1 MSKQTALVCLRIT
14 QHCALFSPLCSLH
27 KRQYG
32 ESHKTCLVPQYL
44 QHDIHSHICVLPQK
58 DFKCFLCSRDRTQCN
73 KTRARPKSDR
83 IYWEPLLRSI
93 WGGAHAYLLGPGG
106 FASEY
111 KGVWIRGGH
120 CTPVSCCG
128 SALYLISLW
137 ERHTLRPYLYP
148 HSQSLQFLASLE
160 LEQGLLEQQRERGR
174 ERGLWWAQS
183 GTHLSGQSVSVPDN
197 GKLA

>member
-27 KRQYG
+27 RRQYG

-111 KGVWIRGGH
+111 KGVWIRGGGLYASVLLRL
-120 CTPVSCCG
+120 CTLSDLSLGETHTTALSLPTLSEFTISRFTGAWAGLVRATKRERERKRSMVSTKRH
-128 SALYLISLW
+128 SSLW
-137 ERHTLRPYLYP
+137 TERFR
-148 HSQSLQFLASLE
+148 S
-160 LEQGLLEQQRERGR
+160 
-174 ERGLWWAQS
+174 W
-183 GTHLSGQSVSVPDN
+183 
-197 GKLA
+197 